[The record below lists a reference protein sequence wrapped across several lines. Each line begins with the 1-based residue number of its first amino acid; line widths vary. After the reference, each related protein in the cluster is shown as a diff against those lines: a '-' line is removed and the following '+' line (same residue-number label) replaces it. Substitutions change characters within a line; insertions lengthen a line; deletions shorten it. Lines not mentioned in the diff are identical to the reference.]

1 MKVFRVTGK
10 FRMGH
15 VRAAPF
21 EIEVIGKDIKHAHD
35 TVLATL
41 GSRHRVNRHQIWI
54 EKEIEVSGDQVQ
66 DPAVAKKLA
75 MVK

>member
-15 VRAAPF
+15 IRSPFTMEAVAADDKGARDRVF
-21 EIEVIGKDIKHAHD
+21 
-35 TVLATL
+35 ATL
-41 GSRHRVNRHQIWI
+41 GSRHRANRHQIWI
-54 EKEIEVSGDQVQ
+54 EKVAEVKPDQIE
-66 DPAVAKKLA
+66 DPAVEKQLA